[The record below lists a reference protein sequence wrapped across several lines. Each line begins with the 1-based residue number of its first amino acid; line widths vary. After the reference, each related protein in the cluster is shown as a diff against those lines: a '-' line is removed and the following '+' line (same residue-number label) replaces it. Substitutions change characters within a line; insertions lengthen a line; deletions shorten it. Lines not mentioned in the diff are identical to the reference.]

1 MNEFKRFVEWA
12 GGAKEAAALL
22 GCSSVLV
29 YKILKGERTIT
40 HRTARKIIEAG
51 GKRFSLTRL
60 ILE

>member
-12 GGAKEAAALL
+12 GGAKEASALL
-22 GCSSVLV
+22 GCSPVLV
-29 YKILKGERTIT
+29 YKILNGERAIT

-60 ILE
+60 IIG